1 MWYSAARKPIKF
13 ACRENK
19 PLLFSR
25 NDQSTVNRLHLP
37 HLSLFLR
44 AEKQQ
49 FRRSLNDNKG
59 TMNGP
64 DLFISPSREKIYF
77 RRRRERREISEAC
90 ETRFTSSSM
99 FSRTQRHSREVTK
112 SWSGNFPLT
121 RIERVILPYLTRT
134 CCYKNKRRKIGI
146 VISFA
151 LHIHATKKSVAFDG
165 KTLIAPRFA
174 AARRLNAD

>member
-1 MWYSAARKPIKF
+1 MAEYFFQIYFLFLTQTRMQYSAARKPIKF

-77 RRRRERREISEAC
+77 RQRRERREISEAC

-99 FSRTQRHSREVTK
+99 FSRTRDTVAK
-112 SWSGNFPLT
+112 SQ
-121 RIERVILPYLTRT
+121 
-134 CCYKNKRRKIGI
+134 
-146 VISFA
+146 
-151 LHIHATKKSVAFDG
+151 KS
-165 KTLIAPRFA
+165 
-174 AARRLNAD
+174 